1 MIHLYG
7 GSVVRFYWTDHCAR
21 STVVQPYEAGGAA
34 LPVESSCSTSAP
46 TEYPFSSATG
56 RPARRDLMFE
66 RHERAYDAV
75 SMAGIGTFRL
85 FGTIMVFAGRPRT
98 AVSETVGSRRPVT
111 ITSSRSAT

>member
-7 GSVVRFYWTDHCAR
+7 GSVVRFWWADHCTR

-34 LPVESSCSTSAP
+34 LPGESSCSSSAP

-56 RPARRDLMFE
+56 LVARRGLMFE
-66 RHERAYDAV
+66 RHARAYDAM
-75 SMAGIGTFRL
+75 SMASVGTFRL
-85 FGTIMVFAGRPRT
+85 FGTIMVFAERPRT

-111 ITSSRSAT
+111 ITPSRSAI